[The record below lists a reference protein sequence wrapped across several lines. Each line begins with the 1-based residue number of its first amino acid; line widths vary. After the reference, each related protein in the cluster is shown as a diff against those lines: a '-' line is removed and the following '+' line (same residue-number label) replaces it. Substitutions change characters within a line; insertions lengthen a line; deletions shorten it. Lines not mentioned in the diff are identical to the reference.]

1 MNVGPNPG
9 EKALEEARDR
19 VSSRSAS
26 LSYGG
31 RCPLCH
37 SMYTGVSLVFL
48 YSDEKGWY
56 CRCGGRLREEVMPAT
71 ERRYRRYRLVVPE
84 ELRATRLELRH
95 WLQKRTDDRVV
106 VEVAGGGQDDMLTS
120 LLVDG

>member
-1 MNVGPNPG
+1 MDVGLNPG
-9 EKALEEARDR
+9 DKALEEARDS

-37 SMYTGVSLVFL
+37 SMYTGVSLMFL

-71 ERRYRRYRLVVPE
+71 ERRYRLVVPE
-84 ELRATRLELRH
+84 ALRATRLELRH
-95 WLQKRTDDRVV
+95 WLQKRTDDGVV
-106 VEVAGGGQDDMLTS
+106 VEVAGGGQEDVLSS